1 MARCEGSTKAGERC
15 KRSAREGE
23 RFCSTHAGSA
33 AKATDETAGDTG
45 QKERA
50 RRDTDTKDSY
60 KSECVERDVFDAMFG
75 LATAG
80 VVIVV
85 ALVLRRFIRIF

>member
-1 MARCEGSTKAGERC
+1 MARCEGSTKAGQRC

-23 RFCSTHAGSA
+23 RFCSTHTGSA
-33 AKATDETAGDTG
+33 ANATDDTAGDTG

-50 RRDTDTKDSY
+50 RRDTKDSY